1 MGVIADHI
9 KRKLEQDLRTK
20 GLLVWLD
27 KENEFT
33 PLVDTW
39 KEQKKQGLF
48 HYDIFGFRG
57 SFLELMMESRDVLSG
72 RDVPKCV
79 IHMPGFNEQE
89 IKETPVLEAYK
100 AGQRWRVSLST
111 MIREVAQGRL
121 SQDQTRTLLSREDLS
136 LSLAEEFI
144 RSEENIPL
152 EIKGLLGKY
161 GEDGF
166 IIEFLKDPARINTEL
181 CLLPEQR
188 FSLMRSYF
196 ENLVGLDEQWQR
208 DWNQDQVDYDR
219 PDNQAD
225 LLVGYLMAME
235 FVHDLR
241 CDPRSDR
248 LMRLKKKQ
256 KEYVKKSS
264 DLLHRLRK
272 YDAEFYIKWARQVE
286 TNLTPEECGHTPH
299 NLGGLD
305 TFRFEA
311 DIFLSQAMTLL
322 GQQKWDEAL
331 DLARVRLPGI
341 RKGDISTTFWLQQD
355 RRRLWLWQ
363 WIEVAS
369 RLGLAAHGIT
379 SDIKGQNP
387 DGLDHAVLA
396 GLYGDGWWP
405 LDQLHR
411 QFSSLSERYLS
422 THSDLHIKAFI
433 EIRKSLHFLYRSC
446 IDAQSELWNQM
457 CRLKGFLP
465 EAPLQ
470 QRRFFHNWVKPALQK
485 KVKTA
490 LFFVDALRYEL
501 GKELVQKLN
510 TMGTTPRIS
519 AMLAELPTI
528 TAVGMNALVPVVKE
542 SRLSPIHD
550 KNGGIIGFQGGE
562 RQVKTPEERHRTLQD
577 HAGVETSWIVLG
589 DLLSFT
595 DRKLKKIV
603 DKDLLVVTAL
613 DIDKMGESGAMG
625 YGIDYFEKGLARLK
639 TAVVKLKENGYE
651 QFIITAD
658 HGFILGDESLKTGR
672 APKLEC
678 AERRYAYGSERN
690 SKHLVSVGLNQLDYS
705 SEQRDKFFVF
715 ERSTHLLVNQSRTRF
730 YHGGNTLQERL
741 VPVISFSLTR
751 DLPENGGT
759 FELTIERLPDVL
771 GFHRISVHPVSRETG
786 LFSLPRVE
794 VQLVSDAGVQVEI
807 GDIVKAEQQGDVLTL
822 PLDQTAEIYFKL
834 NHGPQSKARICF
846 KPTHQGT
853 VLNHGDCSEYFEVE
867 NVDVEGVDTGEK
879 QGRKRKISK
888 QKASRARDKDGAGLY
903 PDIIPDEFHTALAHL
918 EKHGALTEKFLV
930 NTLGG
935 DGAAARKGRRFANR
949 IWEWV
954 SVLPFDVYIEQTAQG
969 KEYRKK

>member
-9 KRKLEQDLRTK
+9 KRKLEQDLRTR

-27 KENEFT
+27 KDDEFT
-33 PLVDTW
+33 SLVDTW
-39 KEQKKQGLF
+39 KEQKHQGLF

-57 SFLELMMESRDVLSG
+57 SFLELMVESRDVLSA

-121 SQDQTRTLLSREDLS
+121 SEDQIQTLLSREDLT

-144 RSEENIPL
+144 RNEENIPL
-152 EIKGLLGKY
+152 EIKGLVGKY

-166 IIEFLKDPARINTEL
+166 VIEFLKDPARINAEL
-181 CLLPEQR
+181 CLAPEQC
-188 FSLMRSYF
+188 FPLVLSYF
-196 ENLVGLDEQWQR
+196 ENLVGLDLQWQR
-208 DWNQDQVDYDR
+208 DWNQDQVDCSR
-219 PDNQAD
+219 PDDQAD

-241 CDPRSDR
+241 IDPGSDR

-264 DLLHRLRK
+264 SLLHRLRK
-272 YDAEFYIKWARQVE
+272 YDPDFYIKWAEQVE
-286 TNLTPEECGHTPH
+286 ANFTREECLHTPQ

-311 DIFLSQAMTLL
+311 DIFLSQAMALL
-322 GQQKWDEAL
+322 GQQKWSEAL
-331 DLARVRLPGI
+331 GLARIRLPGG
-341 RKGDISTTFWLQQD
+341 RKGDISSTFWLQQD
-355 RRRLWLWQ
+355 RSRLWLWQ

-369 RLGLAAHGIT
+369 QLGLKAHGIT
-379 SDIKGQNP
+379 SEIKGREP
-387 DGLDHAVLA
+387 DTLDHEILT
-396 GLYGDGWWP
+396 GLYRESWWD
-405 LDQLHR
+405 LDQIHR
-411 QFSSLSERYLS
+411 RFSSLSERYQS

-433 EIRKSLHFLYRSC
+433 EIRKSLHFLYRVC
-446 IDAQSELWNQM
+446 IDAQSYLWNQM
-457 CRLKGFLP
+457 CQVKGFLP
-465 EAPLQ
+465 EAPMQ
-470 QRRFFHNWVKPALQK
+470 QRCFFHNWVKPALQK

-501 GKELVQKLN
+501 GKELVQEL
-510 TMGTTPRIS
+510 TSMGMAPRIA

-542 SRLSPIHD
+542 SRLCPIHD

-589 DLLSFT
+589 DLLSFS

-603 DKDLLVVTAL
+603 DKDLVVVTAL
-613 DIDKMGESGAMG
+613 DIDKMGESGASG

-639 TAVVKLKENGYE
+639 TAIVKLKENGYE
-651 QFIITAD
+651 HFIITAD
-658 HGFILGDESLKTGR
+658 HGFILGDESLETGR
-672 APKLEC
+672 EPKLEC

-690 SKHLVSVGLNQLDYS
+690 GKQLVSVGLNQLNYS
-705 SEQRDKFFVF
+705 SGQRDKFFVF

-751 DLPENGGT
+751 DLPESAGI
-759 FELTIERLPDVL
+759 FELTIEKLPDVL
-771 GFHRISVHPVSRETG
+771 GFHRISVYPVSRETG
-786 LFSLPRVE
+786 FFSLPQVE
-794 VQLVSDAGVQVEI
+794 IQLVSEKGVGVEI
-807 GDIVKAEQQGDVLTL
+807 GDIVGAQQRGDMMTL
-822 PLDQTAEIYFKL
+822 PLDRASEIYFKL
-834 NHGPQSKARICF
+834 SHGPRSKARIYF

-853 VLNHGDCSEYFEVE
+853 VLHRADCLEYFEVQNFE
-867 NVDVEGVDTGEK
+867 AGTK
-879 QGRKRKISK
+879 QESLKSK
-888 QKASRARDKDGAGLY
+888 PTKANTAATLY
-903 PDIIPDEFHTALAHL
+903 PDTIPGEFHTALAHL
-918 EKHGALTEKFLV
+918 EKHGSLTEKFLV

-935 DGAAARKGRRFANR
+935 DGAAARKGRRFANK
-949 IWEWV
+949 IGEWV
-954 SVLPFDVYIEQTAQG
+954 AALPFDVYIEQTAQG